1 MDPNVKVDEILAN
14 IRKSIDSDIDAL
26 GGAAP
31 SQPRGALMR
40 DALRDMRKAMVVE
53 NESREAAPPVSGSEG
68 MSDLR
73 SRIRKKLEALEEQ
86 SPNNRST
93 VKSAPARSVAVPVH
107 KAFSGILS
115 GPSLRGPT
123 PLRPGF
129 ADREPSDDL
138 RYIAPPP
145 QQQPQQDWSEDPYA
159 YDTGQAEPGTGYEE
173 GYGYE
178 QQPYGQPYQDSLP
191 TPLMSPH
198 TEAHAETAFR
208 QLSDTI
214 LARATGDRSLEEMTR
229 EMLKGMLK
237 QWLDA
242 NLPTIVEELVRE
254 EIQRVARR
262 GR

>member
-14 IRKSIDSDIDAL
+14 IRKSIDSDIETL

-40 DALRDMRKAMVVE
+40 DALRDMRKAMAVE
-53 NESREAAPPVSGSEG
+53 NEVKAAAPAVSGSEE

-73 SRIRKKLEALEEQ
+73 GRIRKKLEALEEQ
-86 SPNNRST
+86 SPNNRSP
-93 VKSAPARSVAVPVH
+93 VKSTPARSVAVPVH

-123 PLRPGF
+123 PLRPSF
-129 ADREPSDDL
+129 AEREPTDDL
-138 RYIAPPP
+138 RYVAPP
-145 QQQPQQDWSEDPYA
+145 QQPHPQLDWSEDPYP
-159 YDTGQAEPGTGYEE
+159 YDNGLAEPAAGYGE
-173 GYGYE
+173 GFGYE
-178 QQPYGQPYQDSLP
+178 QQAYGQPYQDSLP
-191 TPLMSPH
+191 TPLMSPQ

-242 NLPTIVEELVRE
+242 NLPAIVEDMVRE

>member
-1 MDPNVKVDEILAN
+1 VDPNVKVDEILAN
-14 IRKSIDSDIDAL
+14 IRKSIDSDIETL

-53 NESREAAPPVSGSEG
+53 QDAKVAPPSPD

-73 SRIRKKLEALEEQ
+73 SRIKKKLEALEEQ
-86 SPNNRST
+86 SPNSRPA
-93 VKSAPARSVAVPVH
+93 VKSTPARNVAVPVH

-123 PLRPGF
+123 PLRPSY
-129 ADREPSDDL
+129 AEREITDDL
-138 RYIAPPP
+138 RYVAPP
-145 QQQPQQDWSEDPYA
+145 QQPQTQQDWSEDPYA
-159 YDTGQAEPGTGYEE
+159 YDTGLAEAGTGYEE
-173 GYGYE
+173 GYGFEQHPYE
-178 QQPYGQPYQDSLP
+178 QQYPESLP
-191 TPLMSPH
+191 TPLMSPQ